1 MRVERATVPASRLL
15 LLHGVLL
22 LHVAMETIQTR
33 GMHSVHPHRSELHT
47 QVISCRI
54 GGWGWKRVG
63 LCMCWVLGRG
73 GGIRLSCVCVCV
85 CVREGVGW
93 AKLGSGCIV
102 WG

>member
-54 GGWGWKRVG
+54 GGGAGKGWGYVCVG
-63 LCMCWVLGRG
+63 YWG
-73 GGIRLSCVCVCV
+73 GG
-85 CVREGVGW
+85 GN
-93 AKLGSGCIV
+93 
-102 WG
+102 